1 MTTVIVGAGRIGSS
15 VLEMAIKAD
24 TDITVIE
31 RKPQRA
37 QELESSEHCRVI
49 NDDATDRDT
58 LHKARVGEADAII
71 ATTEEDATNLMV
83 LMLASDM
90 GCEKLV
96 SVVHKETN
104 IPLFE
109 QLGATII
116 ENPQRLIAEYLFR
129 GIQDPGI
136 QDFMHVG
143 DAESDAEVFELVVG
157 EDAPIVG
164 QTLEEADVAGLL
176 PPSMIVVAVERDGEI
191 IIPRGDTEIKIGDFV
206 TVFSKDGITQDVTV
220 PFGPDEDDRTSSAE
234 HRGP

>member
-1 MTTVIVGAGRIGSS
+1 MATVIVGAGRIGSS
-15 VLEMAIKAD
+15 VLEMAMEAD
-24 TDITVIE
+24 TDLTVIE
-31 RKPQRA
+31 RKSQRA
-37 QELESSEHCRVI
+37 HELESSDQCRVI
-49 NDDATDRDT
+49 NDDATERDT

-83 LMLASDM
+83 LMLARDL
-90 GCEKLV
+90 GCAKLV
-96 SVVHKETN
+96 SVVHKESN

-129 GIQDPGI
+129 GIQEPGI

-143 DAESDAEVFELVVG
+143 DTESDAEVFELVVG
-157 EDAPIVG
+157 DGAPIVG

-191 IIPRGDTEIKIGDFV
+191 IIPRGHTQIETSDFV
-206 TVFSKDGITQDVTV
+206 TAFSKDGITREITT
-220 PFGPDEDDRTSSAE
+220 PFGPNENDGTSSADE
-234 HRGP
+234 SDE